1 MSANRAAGSARL
13 PLLPKANGICFMII
27 ITPMPAN
34 MPSITDTGMYSAR
47 LPARMKPSKSWMAPA
62 IKPAHRNSSNEPSSV
77 IAARIIAA
85 KPAAGP
91 ETLMCEVLSEP
102 ITMPPTMPANT
113 PDNGGAPEASA
124 MPRHNGRATRK
135 TTSPEAKLDLNRLPK
150 GCFF

>member
-1 MSANRAAGSARL
+1 M
-13 PLLPKANGICFMII
+13 
-27 ITPMPAN
+27 
-34 MPSITDTGMYSAR
+34 
-47 LPARMKPSKSWMAPA
+47 
-62 IKPAHRNSSNEPSSV
+62 
-77 IAARIIAA
+77 AARIIAA

>member
-1 MSANRAAGSARL
+1 M
-13 PLLPKANGICFMII
+13 MI

-34 MPSITDTGMYSAR
+34 MPSITDTGIYSAR

-91 ETLMCEVLSEP
+91 ETLICEVLSEP
-102 ITMPPTMPANT
+102 MT
-113 PDNGGAPEASA
+113 
-124 MPRHNGRATRK
+124 RHNGRATRK

-150 GCFF
+150 ACFF